1 MIGVIDV
8 GSNSVRLMLLGK
20 DYKSKQVE
28 TTGLAR
34 GSYDGYLKD
43 DAINRTLSAILRF
56 CNVSKENNVERTYIF
71 ATEAVRSSKNGV
83 DFANRVKELTG
94 ITVQIIPS
102 EREAEMGFY
111 GAHQKGVSLVLD
123 IGGASTEIVVGND
136 KEIIYK
142 KSLPIGVVRI
152 KDAVDKGED
161 ITAYIRSIIKGYG
174 EVPTADEY
182 YAIGGTAGTIVAIT
196 EKMEKYDPT
205 ITHGYKLKKEVVEYW
220 KEKMKNMTVDEIKAL
235 KGIDVK
241 RAEII
246 EGGVNLLLA
255 VMDMLKIDEIT
266 VSENDNLEGFVYCY
280 NVKY

>member
-8 GSNSVRLMLLGK
+8 GSNSVRLMLLDK
-20 DYKSKQVE
+20 DYKNKRVE

-34 GSYDGYLKD
+34 GSSDGYLKD
-43 DAINRTLSAILRF
+43 DAMDRTLSAILRF
-56 CNVSKENNVERTYIF
+56 CKVSKENNAERTYIF

-83 DFANRVKELTG
+83 DFANKIAELTG

-102 EREAEMGFY
+102 EKEAEMGFY
-111 GAHQKGVSLVLD
+111 GARQKGVSLVLD
-123 IGGASTEIVVGND
+123 IGGASTEIVVGD
-136 KEIIYK
+136 DEKLLYK

-152 KDAVDKGED
+152 KDAVADGKD
-161 ITAYIRSIIKGYG
+161 ITEYIKSIIKGYG

-205 ITHGYKLKKEVVEYW
+205 VTHGYKLKKEVVESW
-220 KEKMKNMTVDEIKAL
+220 KEKMKDMTVDEIKAL

-255 VMDMLKIDEIT
+255 VMNMLKIEEIT

-280 NVKY
+280 DVKY